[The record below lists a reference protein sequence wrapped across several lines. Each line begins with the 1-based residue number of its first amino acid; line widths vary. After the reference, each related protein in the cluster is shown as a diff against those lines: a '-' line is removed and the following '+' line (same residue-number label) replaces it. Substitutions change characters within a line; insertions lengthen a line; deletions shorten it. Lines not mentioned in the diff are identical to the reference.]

1 MGEYTTKTEDGKWMS
16 IDGKIYTTRS
26 GAYKRSKKVKS
37 DYVEINNPQSEND
50 GESIEDN
57 ENSDVNE
64 TDDDTPIWSKQ
75 DFVIDIDS
83 NIHQEQVPAILKRIK
98 PSAASKG
105 GKKTKKDLEME
116 RSTNVALTKI
126 VYKSADVGLT
136 KYKRI
141 MMEDPNSEAITHSEE
156 DYEWISNIAVDAME
170 YNGFNLG
177 SVIGANQIFVISN
190 VGWFGVPIYK
200 INKESE
206 KSPFKG
212 KLGGSFGRL
221 LEKIPIIGKRI
232 RNKKSLP
239 KEVVKNG

>member
-1 MGEYTTKTEDGKWMS
+1 
-16 IDGKIYTTRS
+16 
-26 GAYKRSKKVKS
+26 
-37 DYVEINNPQSEND
+37 
-50 GESIEDN
+50 
-57 ENSDVNE
+57 
-64 TDDDTPIWSKQ
+64 
-75 DFVIDIDS
+75 
-83 NIHQEQVPAILKRIK
+83 
-98 PSAASKG
+98 
-105 GKKTKKDLEME
+105 ME

-239 KEVVKNG
+239 KEVVKNE